1 MNNLGPQRANPA
13 GRRRTLS
20 PARREVL
27 DLLVDANGGMT
38 VAEVA
43 KATGAHPNTA
53 REHLDALVQ
62 SGDLARAQLPAV
74 GRGRPP
80 MIYRALPN
88 AREVGPEYRVL
99 AEALVRHLAEVLPT
113 RDEQRTTGLEAGA
126 SMATT
131 WATEQRPR
139 LLCAALFDAE
149 VVPGTAPTL
158 DGDSEAEPALTVRLR
173 RCPVLDVA
181 RAFPEIVCS
190 AHLGLIRGWVDEPG
204 VAEQIQL
211 QPFGDV
217 GACLL
222 RVPVA
227 LADALPDI
235 VETLLTCQNGASAGD
250 EVASDVNESGDVA
263 LAGDGVL
270 GVPGVLGTDPLVASG
285 R

>member
-1 MNNLGPQRANPA
+1 M
-13 GRRRTLS
+13 
-20 PARREVL
+20 L
-27 DLLVDANGGMT
+27 DLVVDAEGGLT

-43 KATGAHPNTA
+43 RATGAHANTA
-53 REHLDALVQ
+53 REHLDALVH

-99 AEALVRHLAEVLPT
+99 AEALVRRLAEEWPEKA
-113 RDEQRTTGLEAGA
+113 DQRSVGLQAGA
-126 SMATT
+126 ALAAT
-131 WATEQRPR
+131 RGDGDRSR

-149 VVPGTAPTL
+149 VVPGTVPTRDD
-158 DGDSEAEPALTVRLR
+158 DGMEMLTVRLR

-190 AHLGLIRGWVDEPG
+190 IHLGLIRGWLGDDDEAQH
-204 VAEQIQL
+204 VQL

-222 RVPVA
+222 R
-227 LADALPDI
+227 LP
-235 VETLLTCQNGASAGD
+235 ES
-250 EVASDVNESGDVA
+250 VASRMPSVVEA
-263 LAGDGVL
+263 LVAGDGAC
-270 GVPGVLGTDPLVASG
+270 DALVAAVREQDLGADGGDEAVDAGAGPGTAIADDGELVGAGG